1 MCLME
6 AMMSRETDRLMLK
19 LPLADVAAWLRAE
32 LQDTPDTTQGLQF
45 RRGTLRTLIAKL
57 GQDEDTKG
65 EDDAQ

>member
-1 MCLME
+1 
-6 AMMSRETDRLMLK
+6 MSHESDRLMLK

-32 LQDTPDTTQGLQF
+32 LGETPDTSQVFQF

-65 EDDAQ
+65 EDTNAT